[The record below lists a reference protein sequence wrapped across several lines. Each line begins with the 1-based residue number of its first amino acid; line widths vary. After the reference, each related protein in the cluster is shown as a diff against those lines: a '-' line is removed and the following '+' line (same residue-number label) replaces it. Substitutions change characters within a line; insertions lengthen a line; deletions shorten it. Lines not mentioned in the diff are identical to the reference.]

1 MPRRNDLTELI
12 EREDTQSAEPANVG
26 RSTVRLGRAGSLG
39 PMASKIARSLGLSG
53 PVKRIARMLGL
64 DMASAAQLQMR
75 RNLTQLQAMEGVLN
89 RTGFSLQYFES
100 ILDFSCGPA
109 RLTQYLPRLSP
120 RAQLFGSEIDE
131 GLIKQAQKTC
141 PTGEFKISG
150 LQPPLDYRDGKFDF
164 IFSYS
169 VFTSLSESGHQVWL
183 KELSRLL
190 RPGGVM
196 LHTTHSYENIRRV
209 AMFYPDIL
217 GQFQLPEPVD
227 EFIKANRGYYYVP
240 YGPDSPEYGL
250 AVISTEYVAEKWPGY
265 TGLNLVEHAVSAMEG
280 YPSGPQDFVVL
291 TKPKGA

>member
-1 MPRRNDLTELI
+1 M
-12 EREDTQSAEPANVG
+12 
-26 RSTVRLGRAGSLG
+26 RLGRAGMAG
-39 PMASKIARSLGLSG
+39 PMASKVARALGLSG
-53 PVKRIARMLGL
+53 PVRRIAHMLGL
-64 DMASAAQLQMR
+64 NMPSAAQLQMR
-75 RNLTQLQAMEGVLN
+75 RNLTQLQAIEGVLN
-89 RTGFSLQYFES
+89 RNGFSLQDFGS

-109 RLTQYLPRLSP
+109 RLTQYLTWLSP
-120 RAQLFGSEIDE
+120 KARLFGSEIDKE
-131 GLIKQAQKTC
+131 LIKQAQKTC

-150 LQPPLDYRDGKFDF
+150 LQPPLDYPDGKFDF

-169 VFTSLSESGHQVWL
+169 VFTSLSEASHRAWL
-183 KELSRLL
+183 KELARVL

-217 GQFQLPEPVD
+217 GPFQLTQPVN

-250 AVISTEYVAEKWPGY
+250 TVISTDYVAEKWPEY

-280 YPSGPQDFVVL
+280 YPSGPQDFVIL
-291 TKPKGA
+291 AKPKDA